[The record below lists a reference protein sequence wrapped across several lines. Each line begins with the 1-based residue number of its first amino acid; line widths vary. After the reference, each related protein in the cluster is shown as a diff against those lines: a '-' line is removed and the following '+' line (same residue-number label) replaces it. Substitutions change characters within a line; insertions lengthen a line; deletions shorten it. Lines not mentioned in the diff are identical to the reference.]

1 MKNRILLLIFA
12 LGISFLTL
20 TSSVGAVGTE
30 KIDSFES
37 EIHINKDNQAE
48 ISEVI
53 AYDFGLTQHHGIYRD
68 VPIDYKDPQGNV
80 YRLAMEHTKTT
91 DENGKEVKA
100 SVSKSDGNFRIRLG
114 EADKYV
120 TGKHTYKIKY
130 KLWPIVTQKDQ
141 KGFLALDVTGNGWSV
156 PILHASAVV
165 RLDGA
170 SLEKPACFTGVV
182 GSTEQNCV
190 IDGQKFTADNLK
202 AGEGFSIEGYVAG
215 GYIAKYLQPNQK
227 RPLTKSDIGIIAG
240 FVFAILVGLVISVI
254 LLARSLRKR
263 RRRKDQTVVA
273 EYEPPSN
280 LSVAEI
286 GHLED
291 DTSSVQEITAMI
303 ISMAVKGYLKIQQTQ
318 KKSFL
323 KKAKYTLLK
332 LKESKGLDT
341 SEDMLFNALF
351 STAKDNK
358 IQIDNLSKSTM
369 STTIY
374 KIHSNTKK
382 SLESKGFY
390 ASIASEPNILEKML
404 DAGNITDEGAKI
416 WAKVDGFKL
425 YLSVVEKERMKFHD
439 APERT
444 PELFSKYLPF
454 AVALGVEKEWAK
466 QFEGIDIAKATN
478 WYAGS
483 YAGFS
488 AMNLANDLGNS
499 FAPVVSSNSTVSS
512 SGGGGSSGGGFGGGG
527 GGSW

>member
-1 MKNRILLLIFA
+1 MKSRFILLIF
-12 LGISFLTL
+12 SFIIYSLVF
-20 TSSVGAVGTE
+20 SNGAGAVGTE

-37 EIHINKDNQAE
+37 EILINKDNQAE

-53 AYDFGLTQHHGIYRD
+53 AYDFGVTQHHGIYRD

-80 YRLAMEHTKTT
+80 YRLAMEYGKTT
-91 DENGKEVKA
+91 DENGKEVEA
-100 SVSKSDGNFRIRLG
+100 TISKSGGNFRIRLG

-120 TGKHTYKIKY
+120 TGQHTYKINY

-141 KGFLALDVTGNGWSV
+141 KGFLALDVTGNGWQV
-156 PILHASAVV
+156 PILRASAVV
-165 RLDGA
+165 KLEGVTLD
-170 SLEKPACFTGVV
+170 KPACFTGSF
-182 GSTEQNCV
+182 GSSQQNCS
-190 IDGQKFTADNLK
+190 IDGQKFTAENLK
-202 AGEGFSIEGYVAG
+202 AGEGLSIEGYIG
-215 GYIAKYLQPNQK
+215 NGYVTKYLQPNQK
-227 RPLTKSDIGIIAG
+227 RPLTSSDIWIIVGFVSAG
-240 FVFAILVGLVISVI
+240 FIGLLISIV
-254 LLARSLRKR
+254 LMARHIRKR
-263 RRRKDQTVVA
+263 RRRKSQTVVA
-273 EYEPPSN
+273 EYEPPKG
-280 LSVAEI
+280 LTVAEV

-291 DTSSVQEITAMI
+291 DTSSTQEITAMI
-303 ISMAVKGYLKIQQTQ
+303 IDMAVKGYLKIEQTQ

-323 KKAKYTLLK
+323 KKAKYTLVK
-332 LKESKGLDT
+332 LKEPKGLDAGEET
-341 SEDMLFNALF
+341 LF
-351 STAKDNK
+351 STIFASAKDNK
-358 IQIDNLSKSTM
+358 IEIDKLNKSTM

-374 KIHSNTKK
+374 KIHGDTKK
-382 SLESKGFY
+382 SLKSKGFY
-390 ASIASEPNILEKML
+390 ASISSEPNVLEKML

-425 YLSVVEKERMKFHD
+425 YLTVAEKDRMKFHD

-466 QFEGIDIAKATN
+466 QFEGIDIKQATT

-488 AMNLANDLGNS
+488 AMNLASDLGSS
-499 FAPVVSSNSTVSS
+499 FAPVVSSNSSVSS

>member
-1 MKNRILLLIFA
+1 MKSRISLLMFA
-12 LGISFLTL
+12 LGLSFLIF
-20 TSSVGAVGTE
+20 TSSVGAISTE

-37 EIHINKDNQAE
+37 EIHINKDNQAD

-53 AYDFGLTQHHGIYRD
+53 VYDFGLTQRHGIYRD

-100 SVSKSDGNFRIRLG
+100 TISKSGGNFRIRLG
-114 EADKYV
+114 DPDKYV
-120 TGKHTYKIKY
+120 TGQHTYKISY
-130 KLWPIVTQKDQ
+130 KLWPVVTQKDQ
-141 KGFLALDVTGNGWSV
+141 RGFLALDVTGNGWQV
-156 PILHASAVV
+156 PIMRASAVV
-165 RLDGA
+165 TLDGA
-170 SLEKPACFTGVV
+170 TLEKPACFTGVF
-182 GSTEQNCV
+182 GSSEQNCM
-190 IDGQKFTADNLK
+190 INGQRFTAENLK
-202 AGEGFSIEGYVAG
+202 AGEGFSIEGYLPSGYVAE
-215 GYIAKYLQPNQK
+215 YLQANQK

-240 FVFAILVGLVISVI
+240 FVFATIAGLILVVI
-254 LLARSLRKR
+254 LLVRALRKR
-263 RRRKDQTVVA
+263 KRRKSQTVVV
-273 EYEPPSN
+273 EYGPPAG
-280 LSVAEI
+280 LTVAEV

-303 ISMAVKGYLKIQQTQ
+303 IDMAVKGYLKIEQTQ
-318 KKSFL
+318 KKAFL
-323 KKAKYTLLK
+323 KKAKYTLIK

-341 SEDMLFNALF
+341 NEQLLFDAIF
-351 STAKDNK
+351 ASAKDNK
-358 IQIDNLSKSTM
+358 MEVDQLSKSSM

-374 KIHSNTKK
+374 KIHGNTKSELQK
-382 SLESKGFY
+382 KGFY
-390 ASIASEPNILEKML
+390 ARIASEPNILEKML

-425 YLSVVEKERMKFHD
+425 YLSVVEKDRMKFHD

-444 PELFSKYLPF
+444 PELFSKYLPY

-499 FAPVVSSNSTVSS
+499 FAPVVSSNSSVSS